1 MHRVDPDAFLAR
13 GAFARDRRHVFGAVR
28 LPSANRTT
36 ALWLWIYAWLISVL
50 GDVLPPD
57 AHGRL
62 AVTRPHRLTH
72 ERNLRFLRA
81 ASGGG
86 HRGAPR
92 ARAPHRHCLLRVR
105 APHQPRVVVHPA
117 ADEVVRRLAAR
128 QAIVSLPSEVLD
140 RGEQKS
146 EHRMAAVCFVQRGT
160 KCERTRGDFVTF
172 VILIGAWRASVITSH
187 I

>member
-13 GAFARDRRHVFGAVR
+13 GAFTRDRRHVFGACVR
-28 LPSANRTT
+28 LPSTNRTT
-36 ALWLWIYAWLISVL
+36 ALWLWIYVWLISVL

-62 AVTRPHRLTH
+62 AVARPHRLTH

-92 ARAPHRHCLLRVR
+92 AHASHRHCLLWVR
-105 APHQPRVVVHPA
+105 PRPHQPRVVVHPA

-128 QAIVSLPSEVLD
+128 QTIVSLPSEVLD

-146 EHRMAAVCFVQRGT
+146 EHRTAAVCFVPRREVRANT
-160 KCERTRGDFVTF
+160 
-172 VILIGAWRASVITSH
+172 WRFCH
-187 I
+187 ICHD

>member
-13 GAFARDRRHVFGAVR
+13 GAFARDRRHVFVACVR

-36 ALWLWIYAWLISVL
+36 ALWIYAWLISVL

-86 HRGAPR
+86 HRGAPAHTPPIAIAFSGCGAPINLGSWSIQQPTKLSAVLLPVKQSYPFLPRYSTAENKSQSIVWPPCEIGR
-92 ARAPHRHCLLRVR
+92 AHV
-105 APHQPRVVVHPA
+105 
-117 ADEVVRRLAAR
+117 
-128 QAIVSLPSEVLD
+128 
-140 RGEQKS
+140 
-146 EHRMAAVCFVQRGT
+146 
-160 KCERTRGDFVTF
+160 
-172 VILIGAWRASVITSH
+172 
-187 I
+187 

>member
-1 MHRVDPDAFLAR
+1 MHRVGPDAFLAR
-13 GAFARDRRHVFGAVR
+13 GAFARDRRHVFVACVR

-36 ALWLWIYAWLISVL
+36 ALWIYAWLISVL

-92 ARAPHRHCLLRVR
+92 ARAPIAIAFSGCGAPINLGSWSIQQPTKLSAVLLPVKQSYPFLPRYSTAENKSQSIVR
-105 APHQPRVVVHPA
+105 PPCA
-117 ADEVVRRLAAR
+117 
-128 QAIVSLPSEVLD
+128 SC
-140 RGEQKS
+140 RGAK
-146 EHRMAAVCFVQRGT
+146 
-160 KCERTRGDFVTF
+160 
-172 VILIGAWRASVITSH
+172 
-187 I
+187 